1 LDHAACSGKN
11 DRQGLVQVSAMF
23 VLLLLT
29 RERAG
34 QLHQPQ
40 PMLKAF
46 AWFGS
51 FGNAMAVLTG
61 SCARILFASL

>member
-1 LDHAACSGKN
+1 MLITRLQITLHFFFISLLDHACSGKN

-29 RERAG
+29 RERAD

-51 FGNAMAVLTG
+51 K
-61 SCARILFASL
+61 